1 VLWDI
6 NHGFRPGLRLIFE
19 PVSLKFYTRF
29 VADLGRDGPSH
40 GGPSEYTGIVEL
52 TTCDVVP
59 TDPQRIAVLLARD
72 LDLDAEEI
80 RVLQWAR
87 LH

>member
-1 VLWDI
+1 
-6 NHGFRPGLRLIFE
+6 
-19 PVSLKFYTRF
+19 
-29 VADLGRDGPSH
+29 
-40 GGPSEYTGIVEL
+40 
-52 TTCDVVP
+52 VP

>member
-1 VLWDI
+1 M
-6 NHGFRPGLRLIFE
+6 
-19 PVSLKFYTRF
+19 SLKFYTRF
-29 VADLGRDGPSH
+29 VADLGRNGASQR
-40 GGPSEYTGIVEL
+40 GPSEYTGIVEL
-52 TTCDVVP
+52 TTRDVVP